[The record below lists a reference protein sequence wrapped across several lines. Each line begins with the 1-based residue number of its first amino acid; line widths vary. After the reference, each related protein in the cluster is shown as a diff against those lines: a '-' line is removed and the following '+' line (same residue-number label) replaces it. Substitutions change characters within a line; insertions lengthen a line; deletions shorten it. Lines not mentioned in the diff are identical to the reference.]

1 MTILQSWK
9 SLTSIRYNN
18 INDWEISASIIIIE
32 KTMSRLLIKI
42 MVSIAIMTLFSR
54 NDVYDADTDKFKNR
68 LTLTRTYRVNGEE
81 KVDTLPSYLMAVYT
95 YDRDVIVETPCVLN
109 VRVRVYDARIGDVY
123 YDRTLDIFPVHVCG
137 FYGVD

>member
-1 MTILQSWK
+1 
-9 SLTSIRYNN
+9 
-18 INDWEISASIIIIE
+18 
-32 KTMSRLLIKI
+32 MSRLLIKI

-54 NDVYDADTDKFKNR
+54 NDVYAADTDKFKNR

-109 VRVRVYDARIGDVY
+109 VRVRVYDAPIGDVY

>member
-1 MTILQSWK
+1 
-9 SLTSIRYNN
+9 
-18 INDWEISASIIIIE
+18 
-32 KTMSRLLIKI
+32 
-42 MVSIAIMTLFSR
+42 
-54 NDVYDADTDKFKNR
+54 
-68 LTLTRTYRVNGEE
+68 
-81 KVDTLPSYLMAVYT
+81 MAVYT